1 MSMLVLDRS
10 GMAAGIVHTIAC
22 PPVLYVHG
30 AVARMTLTW
39 IRAMAR
45 GTAKAAG
52 ISDSAIEL

>member
-30 AVARMTLTW
+30 AVARMT
-39 IRAMAR
+39 
-45 GTAKAAG
+45 
-52 ISDSAIEL
+52 